1 MYKLILATT
10 LVATAA
16 AALPANA
23 APRNDTAAAKMTAQ
37 STIQVGQQCFKP
49 TDSGRGFGYWDSCDN
64 VYAFTLGRRGLT
76 LFNQDRGADGGGGD
90 GGGGG
95 GGGGGGNR

>member
-1 MYKLILATT
+1 MKKLVIAMT

-23 APRNDTAAAKMTAQ
+23 APRGDTAVANPSAQ
-37 STIQVGQQCFKP
+37 STIQVGNQCFKP
-49 TDSGRGFGYWDSCDN
+49 TDSRGYGYWDSCDN
-64 VYAFTLGRRGLT
+64 VYAFTIGRRGVRSLT
-76 LFNQDRGADGGGGD
+76 VDSNGADGGGGD

-95 GGGGGGNR
+95 GGGGR

>member
-1 MYKLILATT
+1 MNKLIIAMT

-23 APRNDTAAAKMTAQ
+23 APRADTKAGQTAAQ
-37 STIQVGQQCFKP
+37 STIQVGNQCFKP
-49 TDSGRGFGYWDSCDN
+49 TDSSRGFGYWDSCEN
-64 VYAFTLGRRGLT
+64 VYAFSLGRRGGRGT
-76 LFNQDRGADGGGGD
+76 IDVDRGSDGGGGD

-95 GGGGGGNR
+95 GGGGR